1 MEAENARLSGLRDG
15 FMARLLDTI
24 PGVHIMGSRTHR
36 LPHNIHFCVEGV
48 EGEPMLLALD
58 ARGICGSAGSACSAG
73 STEPSHVL
81 KALGVPR
88 ELGRGALRLTMGRAT
103 TPEALDYALATLA
116 DVVRDLRALSQPVAR
131 SQTRV
136 PAGAGI

>member
-1 MEAENARLSGLRDG
+1 MDMENARLVGLRDD

-24 PGVHIMGSRTHR
+24 HGVHIMGSRTHR

-58 ARGICGSAGSACSAG
+58 ARGICASAGSACSAG

-81 KALGVPR
+81 KAIGVPR

-103 TPEALDYALATLA
+103 TPQTLDYTLAILA
-116 DVVRDLRALSQPVAR
+116 DVVRDLRALSQPAMAL
-131 SQTRV
+131 QTRV